1 MEENREL
8 YQLENG
14 EWALYPYLVT
24 CTNKGVEEQKY
35 ADDISFYQAFEVMHD
50 DFVLNEVVVIPY
62 SDMQIAR
69 LNEVQGMKAKNFDEI
84 YDYVINGSIKINS
97 EIFALKNAEKNR
109 ADIDY
114 LSIMTGVDL

>member
-1 MEENREL
+1 MEEKREL

-35 ADDISFYQAFEVMHD
+35 ADDISFYQAFEVLHD

>member
-1 MEENREL
+1 MQEEREL
-8 YQLENG
+8 YQRENG

-35 ADDISFYQAFEVMHD
+35 ADDISFYQAFEVLHD